1 MVLGC
6 TFWNKF
12 FLLSIILIKAMA
24 KFWCMCQV
32 PLVASGT
39 CAYGFLDQ
47 PLKVPQ
53 VVFCM
58 FQCHLYLWRAVLSA
72 AGIVTDDRPV
82 RFMSSYNNK
91 KHKLQNQFDCHKC
104 QFSRLLDLDLS
115 SQWSDNSEAEEIEVF
130 VLLPLS
136 PIAFQPPKKH
146 NTLISFSL
154 KTCMG
159 HKLRWFCKNSST
171 ISKNKIWRL
180 VQEGA
185 PLCHLCDELVP
196 KVLATETL
204 E

>member
-1 MVLGC
+1 
-6 TFWNKF
+6 
-12 FLLSIILIKAMA
+12 MA

-82 RFMSSYNNK
+82 RFMSFSNKK

-115 SQWSDNSEAEEIEVF
+115 SQWSDNREAEEIEVF
-130 VLLPLS
+130 VLLPLP
-136 PIAFQPPKKH
+136 PIAFHPPKKH
-146 NTLISFSL
+146 NALISFSL

-171 ISKNKIWRL
+171 ISKKKFRRL

>member
-1 MVLGC
+1 MH
-6 TFWNKF
+6 
-12 FLLSIILIKAMA
+12 M
-24 KFWCMCQV
+24 
-32 PLVASGT
+32 SGT
-39 CAYGFLDQ
+39 SGCFLHLCLWFSWPASQ
-47 PLKVPQ
+47 GASSCFLYVSMSPLSLKGSAKCRWYRYWWPTSQ
-53 VVFCM
+53 VHVIL
-58 FQCHLYLWRAVLSA
+58 Q
-72 AGIVTDDRPV
+72 
-82 RFMSSYNNK
+82 K

-115 SQWSDNSEAEEIEVF
+115 SQRSDNSEAEEIEVF
-130 VLLPLS
+130 VLLPLP

-159 HKLRWFCKNSST
+159 HKLRWCCKNSST

-196 KVLATETL
+196 KVLPTETL
-204 E
+204 A